1 MHLAE
6 RDRKRN
12 DREIKSQNYVMR
24 NPYDKNFYK

>member
-12 DREIKSQNYVMR
+12 DGERKIQNYVMR
-24 NPYDKNFYK
+24 NPHDNRFYK